1 MAYQIIDF
9 EPDTRLLNPQFE
21 GYKLRLV
28 DRQNTGGVDTE
39 SAVRLFTPDTAPI
52 EPRKLANNALLTY
65 DEVYSR
71 VHYNHLFCGPDAESL
86 VYIDG
91 ANKVQLVTSDGGLQT
106 LVTKSIFDIPR
117 HESDAALSGYPG
129 VFCLSTDAILVF
141 DGVDR
146 VYVLQKT
153 CNSEPGLADQWN
165 ASGVFE
171 IGIGSIAAGASDDS
185 ERRRMYYILGACLED
200 IPRHGRVVRLH
211 YCFKISKE
219 EEKHS
224 ASTSGRGLGAGLQAS
239 QTTADR
245 A

>member
-153 CNSEPGLADQWN
+153 CNSEPGLADQWK

-185 ERRRMYYILGACLED
+185 ER
-200 IPRHGRVVRLH
+200 
-211 YCFKISKE
+211 
-219 EEKHS
+219 
-224 ASTSGRGLGAGLQAS
+224 
-239 QTTADR
+239 
-245 A
+245 